1 VAGTDALTP
10 PSPPEAPDAVLA
22 ALEARARR
30 HETPC
35 GDGAVVWR
43 EWGPPDGGD
52 ERPLV
57 LFHGGSGSWRHWVR
71 NIERLSAHRRLLC
84 PDLPG
89 LGQSAMAPRADSPAP
104 IAAVVRAG
112 LASVLGGAGAPYDL
126 AGFSFG
132 ALVAG
137 HVAAEAGPEL
147 RSLTLVGAAS
157 LGLGRPRTELVTVR
171 DKEGE
176 ERVAA
181 HRHNLAV
188 LMFADPAR
196 IDGLAL
202 RVQELNTGEA
212 RFRSRGFAG
221 SALLREAVA
230 RARAPVALVYGE
242 RDAIAWPEVEARFAA
257 LRSVQPDAWTGMV
270 PGAGHWVA
278 YEAAPAFDAM
288 LLDML
293 DRRRRA

>member
-1 VAGTDALTP
+1 
-10 PSPPEAPDAVLA
+10 
-22 ALEARARR
+22 
-30 HETPC
+30 
-35 GDGAVVWR
+35 
-43 EWGPPDGGD
+43 
-52 ERPLV
+52 LV

-71 NIERLSAHRRLLC
+71 NVERLSADRRLLC

-89 LGQSAMAPRADSPAP
+89 LGESAMPPRADGGPAP
-104 IAAVVRAG
+104 IAAVARAG
-112 LASVLGGAGAPYDL
+112 LARVLGGEGAPYDL

-147 RSLTLVGAAS
+147 RSVTLVGAAS
-157 LGLGRPRTELVTVR
+157 LGLLRQRTDLVKVR

-176 ERVAA
+176 ARIAA
-181 HRHNLAV
+181 HRHNLAS
-188 LMFADPAR
+188 LMFADPER

-202 RVQELNTGEA
+202 LVQERNTREA

-221 SALLREAVA
+221 TALLRDAIA
-230 RARAPVALVYGE
+230 RARAPAALVYGE
-242 RDAIAWPEVEARFAA
+242 RDAIAWPEVEARFAV
-257 LRSVQPDAWTGMV
+257 LRSVRPDAWTGVV

-278 YEAAPAFDAM
+278 YEAAPSFDAM

-293 DRRRRA
+293 DRRRKG

>member
-1 VAGTDALTP
+1 MAS
-10 PSPPEAPDAVLA
+10 PSATPPEAVLS

-35 GDGAVVWR
+35 GDGVMMWR
-43 EWGPPDGGD
+43 EWGPPGGGAG
-52 ERPLV
+52 RPLV

-71 NIERLSAHRRLLC
+71 NIDRLSADRRVVC

-89 LGQSAMAPRADSPAP
+89 LGQSAMPPRADTPAP

-112 LASVLGGAGAPYDL
+112 LARVLGEGAPHDL

-132 ALVAG
+132 ALIAG

-147 RSLTLVGAAS
+147 RSVTLVGAAS
-157 LGLGRPRTELVTVR
+157 LGLARPRTELVAVR
-171 DKEGE
+171 DKAGD
-176 ERVAA
+176 ERIAA
-181 HRHNLAV
+181 HRHNLAA
-188 LMFADPAR
+188 LMFADPGR

-202 RVQELNTGEA
+202 HVQELNTREA

-221 SALLREAVA
+221 TALLRDAVA
-230 RARAPVALVYGE
+230 RSRAPVALVYGE

-257 LRSVQPDAWTGMV
+257 LRSVRPDAWTGVV

-288 LLDML
+288 LLDVL
-293 DRRRRA
+293 DRRRA

>member
-1 VAGTDALTP
+1 
-10 PSPPEAPDAVLA
+10 VLA

-35 GDGAVVWR
+35 GDDGGAMVWR
-43 EWGPPDGGD
+43 EWGPSAGGGDGGG
-52 ERPLV
+52 ERPAALV

-71 NIERLSAHRRLLC
+71 NIPRLSADRRLLC

-89 LGQSAMAPRADSPAP
+89 LGDSAMPPRTDAPAP

-112 LASVLGGAGAPYDL
+112 LTAVLGEGAPYDL

-132 ALVAG
+132 ALIAG

-147 RSLTLVGAAS
+147 RSVTLVGAAS
-157 LGLGRPRTELVTVR
+157 LGLLRQRTDLVTVR

-176 ERVAA
+176 ARVAA
-181 HRHNLAV
+181 HRHNLAS
-188 LMFADPAR
+188 LMFADPER
-196 IDGLAL
+196 IDDLAL
-202 RVQELNTGEA
+202 LVQDVNTRQS

-221 SALLREAVA
+221 SALLRDALAGV
-230 RARAPVALVYGE
+230 RAPVALVYGE

-257 LRSVQPDAWTGMV
+257 LRSVQPDAWTGMI
-270 PGAGHWVA
+270 PGAGHWVS

-293 DRRRRA
+293 DRGGQRRGG

>member
-1 VAGTDALTP
+1 M
-10 PSPPEAPDAVLA
+10 LA
-22 ALEARARR
+22 DLEARARR

-43 EWGPPDGGD
+43 EWGPPGGGGT

-71 NIERLSAHRRLLC
+71 NIERLSADRRLVC

-89 LGQSAMAPRADSPAP
+89 LGLSAMPPRSESPAP

-112 LASVLGGAGAPYDL
+112 LAAVLGGPGAPYDL

-157 LGLGRPRTELVTVR
+157 LGLPRPRTALVKVR
-171 DKEGE
+171 DKEGG

-181 HRHNLAV
+181 HCHNLAA
-188 LMFADPAR
+188 LMFADPGR

-202 RVQELNTGEA
+202 LVQEMNTREA

-221 SALLREAVA
+221 SGLLLEAVA

-257 LRSVQPDAWTGMV
+257 LRSVRPDAWTGV
-270 PGAGHWVA
+270 IPGAGHWVA

-293 DRRRRA
+293 DRGRA

>member
-1 VAGTDALTP
+1 MAAAP
-10 PSPPEAPDAVLA
+10 APDDASPEAVLA
-22 ALEARARR
+22 ALEGRARR

-43 EWGPPDGGD
+43 EWGPRGGGGGT

-71 NIERLSAHRRLLC
+71 NVERLSADRRLLC

-89 LGQSAMAPRADSPAP
+89 LGESAMPPRADGGPAP
-104 IAAVVRAG
+104 IAAVLRAG
-112 LASVLGGAGAPYDL
+112 LARVLGEGAPFDL

-132 ALVAG
+132 ALIAG

-147 RSLTLVGAAS
+147 RSVTLVGAAS
-157 LGLGRPRTELVTVR
+157 LGLLRQRTDLVKVR

-176 ERVAA
+176 ARVAA
-181 HRHNLAV
+181 HRHNLAS

-202 RVQELNTGEA
+202 LVQERNTREA

-221 SALLREAVA
+221 TALLRDAIA
-230 RARAPVALVYGE
+230 RSRAPVALVYGE
-242 RDAIAWPEVEARFAA
+242 RDAIAWPEVEARFAV
-257 LRSVQPDAWTGMV
+257 LRSVRPDAWTGMV
-270 PGAGHWVA
+270 PGAGHWVS

-293 DRRRRA
+293 DRRRGG